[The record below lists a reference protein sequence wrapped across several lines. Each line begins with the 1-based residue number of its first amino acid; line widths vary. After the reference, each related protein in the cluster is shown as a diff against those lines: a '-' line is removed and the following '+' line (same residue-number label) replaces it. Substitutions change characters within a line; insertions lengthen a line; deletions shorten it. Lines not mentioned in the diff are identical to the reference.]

1 MVNLLV
7 DEAFAFDYLAILK
20 LKADKGYIDK
30 KSIKR
35 NFDHLKQQ
43 IGEKLFNTIIE
54 SDQFKKLY
62 DANSVTFDA
71 VDAAKEDKLLAS
83 EVDKTN
89 FFRMLAKTELQ
100 KHFFNTDL
108 QEVKIGYERLS
119 N

>member
-7 DEAFAFDYLAILK
+7 DEAFAFDYIAILK

-30 KSIKR
+30 KSIEK
-35 NFDHLKQQ
+35 NFNHLKDQ
-43 IGEKLFNTIIE
+43 IGENLFDKIINSE
-54 SDQFKKLY
+54 EFKKLY

-89 FFRMLAKTELQ
+89 YFRMLAKTELQ
-100 KHFFNTDL
+100 KTIF
-108 QEVKIGYERLS
+108 
-119 N
+119 

>member
-7 DEAFAFDYLAILK
+7 DEAFAFDYIAILK

-30 KSIKR
+30 ESIEK
-35 NFDHLKQQ
+35 NFNHLRDQ
-43 IGEKLFNTIIE
+43 IGESLFDKIIDSKE
-54 SDQFKKLY
+54 FKKLY

-89 FFRMLAKTELQ
+89 YFRMLAKTALQ
-100 KHFFNTDL
+100 KQFFETEL
-108 QEVKIGYERLS
+108 QEVKIGYERLK
-119 N
+119 